1 MQILSRLDLRN
12 EIMFLLNEK
21 VKKLTPYESIS
32 GTYEI
37 RLDANESFLTLPE
50 NIKKEMTRALENSAL
65 SRYPDPMATKLCEG
79 FARYFNVPCDCVTAG
94 NGSDEIISVI
104 MNAFLQKGDKIL
116 TLEPDF
122 SMYRFYAEIAECECV
137 KYQKNDDFEVDIDS
151 VISLANGEKV
161 RIVIFSNPC
170 NPTSRIIKK
179 DDVRKLVKN
188 TDALVVLDEAYMDF
202 AEDESLLSEFNEYDN
217 LIILKT
223 CSKALG
229 SAGLRLGF
237 AVANKTLTNVIRA
250 VKSPYNVNVVSQ
262 ALGEVLFSHPDYIDG
277 CIKTVVA
284 SKNELYS
291 ALKEIK
297 SNKIERIYESN
308 TNFVFMKVKNA
319 KEVFE
324 KMKKSSIIIRN
335 MGDYLRIT
343 AGTKYENEK
352 TVLTLKEILEA

>member
-1 MQILSRLDLRN
+1 
-12 EIMFLLNEK
+12 MFQLNEK
-21 VKKLTPYESIS
+21 VKNLTPYEPIS

-37 RLDANESFLTLPE
+37 RLDANESFLTFP
-50 NIKKEMTRALENSAL
+50 KEIEDEMVEALKNSAL
-65 SRYPDPMATKLCEG
+65 NRYPDPNATKLVKG
-79 FARYFNVPCDCVTAG
+79 FADYFKVNPDCVTAG

-122 SMYRFYAEIAECECV
+122 SMYRFYAEIAECESV
-137 KYQKNDDFEVDIDS
+137 KYQKDNNLDVNIDD
-151 VISLANGEKV
+151 VIELANNENV

-170 NPTSRIIKK
+170 NPTSRIVTK
-179 DDVRKLVKN
+179 DDVRKLINN
-188 TDALVVLDEAYMDF
+188 TEALVVLDEAYMDF
-202 AEDESLLSEFNEYDN
+202 AEDESLLGEFENYDN

-229 SAGLRLGF
+229 SAALRLGF

-250 VKSPYNVNVVSQ
+250 VKSPYNVNSVSQ
-262 ALGEVLFSHPDYIDG
+262 AIGEVLFSHPDYIDN
-277 CIKTVVA
+277 CIKTVVE
-284 SKNELYS
+284 SKKELYEE
-291 ALKEIK
+291 LI
-297 SNKIERIYESN
+297 KIESDKIEKVYETH

-319 KEVFE
+319 KQVFE
-324 KMKKSSIIIRN
+324 KMKDNSIIIRN

-352 TVLTLKEILEA
+352 MLETFKKVLEEV

>member
-1 MQILSRLDLRN
+1 
-12 EIMFLLNEK
+12 MFQLNEK
-21 VKKLTPYESIS
+21 VKNLTPYEPIS

-37 RLDANESFLTLPE
+37 RLDANESFLTLPDD
-50 NIKKEMTRALENSAL
+50 IKNEMAEALKNSAI

-79 FARYFNVPCDCVTAG
+79 FAKYFNVPSDCVTAG
-94 NGSDEIISVI
+94 NGSDETISVI

-122 SMYRFYAEIAECECV
+122 SMYRFYAEIAECASV
-137 KYQKNDDFEVDIDS
+137 KYQKDENLDVNIDDVID
-151 VISLANGEKV
+151 LANKEKV

-170 NPTSRIIKK
+170 NPTSRVIKK
-179 DDVRKLVKN
+179 DDVRKLIKS

-202 AEDESLLSEFNEYDN
+202 ADESLLNEFNDYDN
-217 LIILKT
+217 LIVLKT

-262 ALGEVLFSHPDYIDG
+262 ALGEVLFSHPDYIDSS
-277 CIKTVVA
+277 IKKVVE
-284 SKNELYS
+284 SKKELFF
-291 ALKEIK
+291 ALTEIK
-297 SNKIERIYESN
+297 NDKIKRIYDSH
-308 TNFVFMKVKNA
+308 TNFVFMKVENA
-319 KEVFE
+319 KQVFE
-324 KMKKSSIIIRN
+324 EMKNKGIIIRN

-343 AGTKYENEK
+343 AGTDYENKK
-352 TVLTLKEILEA
+352 TVATLKEILEG

>member
-1 MQILSRLDLRN
+1 
-12 EIMFLLNEK
+12 MFQLNDK
-21 VKKLTPYESIS
+21 VKNLTPYEPIS

-37 RLDANESFLTLPE
+37 RLDANESFLTFTEEIE
-50 NIKKEMTRALENSAL
+50 NEMVEALKNTAL
-65 SRYPDPMATKLCEG
+65 NRYPDPNATKLVEG
-79 FARYFNVPCDCVTAG
+79 FSKYFGINPECVTAG

-122 SMYRFYAEIAECECV
+122 SMYRFYAEIAECESV
-137 KYQKNDDFEVDIDS
+137 KFQKNENLDVNIDD
-151 VISLANGEKV
+151 VISLANNEKV

-170 NPTSRIIKK
+170 NPTSRIVKK
-179 DDVRKLVKN
+179 DDVRKLINSV
-188 TDALVVLDEAYMDF
+188 DSLVVLDEAYMDF
-202 AEDESLLSEFNEYDN
+202 AGDESLLNEFEKYDN

-229 SAGLRLGF
+229 SAALRLGF

-250 VKSPYNVNVVSQ
+250 VKSPYNVNSVSQ
-262 ALGEVLFSHPDYIDG
+262 ALGEVLFSHPDYIDN
-277 CIKTVVA
+277 CIKTVVE
-284 SKNELYS
+284 SKKELY
-291 ALKEIK
+291 AELL
-297 SNKIERIYESN
+297 KIESAQIEKIYETH

-319 KEVFE
+319 KQVFE
-324 KMKKSSIIIRN
+324 KMKENSIIIRN

-352 TVLTLKEILEA
+352 MLDTFKKVLEELE

>member
-1 MQILSRLDLRN
+1 
-12 EIMFLLNEK
+12 MFQLNEK
-21 VKKLTPYESIS
+21 VKSLTPYEPIS

-37 RLDANESFLTLPE
+37 RLDANESFLTVPQDIE
-50 NIKKEMTRALENSAL
+50 NEMVEALKDAAL
-65 SRYPDPMATKLCEG
+65 NRYPDPNATKLVKG
-79 FARYFNVPCDCVTAG
+79 FADYFGVDPDCVTAG

-122 SMYRFYAEIAECECV
+122 SMYRFYAEIAECESV
-137 KYQKNDDFEVDIDS
+137 KYQKNENLDVNIDDVIDM
-151 VISLANGEKV
+151 ANKENV

-170 NPTSRIIKK
+170 NPTSRIIKA
-179 DDVRKLVKN
+179 DEIRKLINN

-202 AEDESLLSEFNEYDN
+202 AGSESLMGEFNNYDN

-229 SAGLRLGF
+229 CAALRLGF

-250 VKSPYNVNVVSQ
+250 VKSPYNVNSVSQ
-262 ALGEVLFSHPDYIDG
+262 ALGEVLFAHPDYIDD
-277 CIKTVVA
+277 CIKTVVE
-284 SKNELYS
+284 SKKSLYNEL
-291 ALKEIK
+291 I
-297 SNKIERIYESN
+297 KIESDKIEKIYETH

-319 KEVFE
+319 KAVLE
-324 KMKKSSIIIRN
+324 KMKENSIIIRN

-343 AGTKYENEK
+343 AGTEYENEK
-352 TVLTLKEILEA
+352 MLETFKKVLEEV

>member
-1 MQILSRLDLRN
+1 
-12 EIMFLLNEK
+12 MFQLNDK
-21 VKKLTPYESIS
+21 VKNLTPYEPIS

-37 RLDANESFLTLPE
+37 RLDANESFLTVPE
-50 NIKKEMTRALENSAL
+50 EIENEMVEALKNSAL
-65 SRYPDPMATKLCEG
+65 NRYPDPNATKLVEG
-79 FARYFNVPCDCVTAG
+79 FSKYFGVNPECVTAG

-122 SMYRFYAEIAECECV
+122 SMYRFYAEIAECQSV
-137 KYQKNDDFEVDIDS
+137 KYQKDNNLDVNIDEVIA
-151 VISLANGEKV
+151 LANAENV

-170 NPTSRIIKK
+170 NPTSRIVTK
-179 DDVRKLVKN
+179 DDIRKLINN

-202 AEDESLLSEFNEYDN
+202 AEDESLLGEFENYDN

-229 SAGLRLGF
+229 SAALRLGF
-237 AVANKTLTNVIRA
+237 AVANQTLPNGISA
-250 VKSPYNVNVVSQ
+250 VNSPYNVNSVSQ
-262 ALGEVLFSHPDYIDG
+262 DLGEVLFSHPDYIDN
-277 CIKTVVA
+277 CIETVVN
-284 SKNELYS
+284 SRKELYS
-291 ALKEIK
+291 AILEIK
-297 SNKIERIYESN
+297 SDKIEKVYETH

-319 KEVFE
+319 KQVFE
-324 KMKKSSIIIRN
+324 KMKENSIIIRN

-352 TVLTLKEILEA
+352 MLETFKKVLEEI